1 MHWEN
6 SLVFIVHS
14 LVNSVKSVSELVKEN
29 SLQQSR
35 TDKIRST
42 ALSSVLTCVV
52 LLIVQSFVVGEKQNS
67 L

>member
-6 SLVFIVHS
+6 SLVFIVRS
-14 LVNSVKSVSELVKEN
+14 LVNSVKSVSQLVKEN